1 MEKEDTE
8 GHISE
13 GAAHWPRDT
22 MTIHACQMRWKTDA
36 VPRVPPFFFIYLFA
50 FKEWKCAT
58 RADRCHLL
66 NDIGRC
72 QNVMN
77 DLHSTR

>member
-36 VPRVPPFFFIYLFA
+36 VPRVPPFFYLFIR
-50 FKEWKCAT
+50 FQGVEVRDKSRPLSSSKRYWPLPE
-58 RADRCHLL
+58 R
-66 NDIGRC
+66 NE
-72 QNVMN
+72 
-77 DLHSTR
+77 

>member
-1 MEKEDTE
+1 MEEEDTG

-36 VPRVPPFFFIYLFA
+36 VPRVPPLFLFIRFQGVEVRDKRRPLSSS
-50 FKEWKCAT
+50 K
-58 RADRCHLL
+58 

-77 DLHSTR
+77 DLHSAR